1 MASAVATHRKAA
13 PARTVGTRLDALDQR
28 CNRLLAE
35 FEELSGA
42 WRDSVDRMM
51 LGAVLARTR
60 SALTRLG
67 LELGA

>member
-1 MASAVATHRKAA
+1 VD
-13 PARTVGTRLDALDQR
+13 TRLDALDQR

-67 LELGA
+67 LELGAQ